1 MVVGEHSTET
11 RKHVMNTLE
20 VLAMRQI
27 QGQNPNLEK
36 KKRIGERFDAANR
49 TRMTW
54 GLRRRRVATIP
65 CP

>member
-1 MVVGEHSTET
+1 
-11 RKHVMNTLE
+11 MNTLE

-54 GLRRRRVATIP
+54 GLRRRRVATVP